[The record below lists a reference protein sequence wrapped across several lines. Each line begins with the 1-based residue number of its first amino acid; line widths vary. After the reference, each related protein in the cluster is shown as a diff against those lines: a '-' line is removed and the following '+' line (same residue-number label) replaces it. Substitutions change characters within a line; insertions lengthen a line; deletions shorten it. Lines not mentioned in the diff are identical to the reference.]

1 MSSLVTPALIYQL
14 SPTSQ
19 TRAVQTNTNLDFNAA
34 LIDCE
39 FLCPS
44 SYENKWEF
52 LKDVYLQVM
61 LRLGSENGGS
71 IPLISDV
78 PLYSLLELSDYE
90 AGVSMQ
96 STVFENGKKVR
107 ISGKIRLGFYSMDAR
122 DALEVTLAVSKKDK
136 LPADTPVDIKIST
149 VYEKVEKNSFILYK
163 NSRPTGAD
171 QPYKNVLKMF
181 YSGEKTVNESVTLS
195 DQLGSKSVNIEDAI
209 ALSNAEGNFEFFT
222 RFGKVYEDEY
232 GLSQDLAFRCPTSD
246 PDSTILVQQ
255 YGFYPSAMSGTEA
268 IVDSNY
274 NSLLEKIR
282 VQDSE
287 KYNYLANLGII
298 S

>member
-14 SPTSQ
+14 TEQSQ

-39 FLCPS
+39 FTCPA
-44 SYENKWEF
+44 SYENRWEF
-52 LKDVYLQVM
+52 LKDVYLQIM

-96 STVFENGKKVR
+96 STVFGENKKVR

-122 DALEVTLAVSKKDK
+122 DALEVTLAVSDK
-136 LPADTPVDIKIST
+136 SKIPAASPIDIKIST

-181 YSGEKTVNESVTLS
+181 YSGEQIVNESVTLT
-195 DQLGSKSVNIEDAI
+195 DQLGSESINIEDAI
-209 ALSNAEGNFEFFT
+209 ALSNAEGQFEFFT
-222 RFGKVYEDEY
+222 RFGKIYEDEY
-232 GLSQDLAFRCPTSD
+232 GLSQDLAFRCPTTD
-246 PDSTILVQQ
+246 PNARILVQQ

-268 IVDSNY
+268 ITDANY

-282 VQDSE
+282 TQDSE
-287 KYNYLANLGII
+287 KYNYLANLGIVQ
-298 S
+298 

>member
-1 MSSLVTPALIYQL
+1 MSSLITPALIYQL
-14 SPTSQ
+14 SETSQ

-39 FLCPS
+39 FLCPEP
-44 SYENKWEF
+44 YANKWEF

-107 ISGKIRLGFYSMDAR
+107 ISGKVRLGFYSMDAR

-136 LPADTPVDIKIST
+136 LPANAPIDIKIST

-171 QPYKNVLKMF
+171 QPYKNVLKLF
-181 YSGEKTVNESVTLS
+181 YSGEKTVNESVTLT

-222 RFGKVYEDEY
+222 RFGKIYEDEY

-246 PDSTILVQQ
+246 SDSTILVQQ

-287 KYNYLANLGII
+287 KYNYLANLGIV

>member
-14 SPTSQ
+14 SKASQ
-19 TRAVQTNTNLDFNAA
+19 TRAVQTNTNLDVNAV
-34 LIDCE
+34 LIDAS
-39 FLCPS
+39 FTVPAD
-44 SYENKWEF
+44 YENKWDF

-71 IPLISDV
+71 IPWISDV

-96 STVFENGKKVR
+96 STTFAESTVVR
-107 ISGKIRLGFYSMDAR
+107 ISGKIRLGYYSMDAR
-122 DALEVTLAVSKKDK
+122 DALEVTLSVADKSK
-136 LPADTPVDIKIST
+136 LPADAPVDIRIST

-181 YSGEKTVNESVTLS
+181 YSGDVTVNESVTLT
-195 DQLGSKSVNIEDAI
+195 DQLGSESVNIEDAI
-209 ALSNAEGNFEFFT
+209 ALSNAEGQFEFFT
-222 RFGKVYEDEY
+222 RFGKIYEDEY
-232 GLSQDLAFRCPTSD
+232 GLSQDLAFRCPTTD
-246 PDSTILVQQ
+246 PNARVLVMQ
-255 YGFYPSAMSGTEA
+255 YGFYPSAMSGTDA
-268 IVDSNY
+268 IVDANY

-282 VQDSE
+282 TQDSE
-287 KYNYLANLGII
+287 KYNYLANLGIVQ
-298 S
+298 